1 MSADLQRVCA
11 QVLAG
16 IADDAAAGRVGPSR
30 LRGWRRDEPRTEAE
44 AEAWLAAHP
53 SAEAVSRTA
62 FEDAGADEYDPD
74 DPDVIHPGGPR
85 WEAAVLGEAW
95 RHG

>member
-1 MSADLQRVCA
+1 MSADLERVCA

-62 FEDAGADEYDPD
+62 FEEDLDRYSPD
-74 DPDVIHPGGPR
+74 DRFDRPHGGGSR
-85 WEAAVLGEAW
+85 WDAVL
-95 RHG
+95 

>member
-1 MSADLQRVCA
+1 MNGDLQRVCA

-30 LRGWRRDEPRTEAE
+30 LRGWRRDEPQTEE
-44 AEAWLAAHP
+44 QAEAWLAAHP

-62 FEDAGADEYDPD
+62 FEDAGADRLYDEPG
-74 DPDVIHPGGPR
+74 DPLLDREPMGGSPYWAEDLR
-85 WEAAVLGEAW
+85 
-95 RHG
+95 